1 LPPSLRHSLV
11 TALRPSSLVSQKILF
26 LRQLYQRVEFRVMLV
41 RSTIDGSAGAH
52 CACVE
57 SCAAKPKAD
66 ARALRARPQK
76 SGRHTSYRMGQ
87 LGAMRAGLES
97 CRRAA
102 GVADVAAR
110 QEEGCVEPTS
120 VGLSHRLPS
129 ESAEPTG
136 AAIASASSS
145 PTPPL
150 VRPISACVAGSVAG
164 VGARVVVAV
173 PSPSSRPHL
182 PLSKAREKERE
193 IIASCE
199 RGKAAES

>member
-1 LPPSLRHSLV
+1 
-11 TALRPSSLVSQKILF
+11 
-26 LRQLYQRVEFRVMLV
+26 MLV
-41 RSTIDGSAGAH
+41 RSTIDGSASAH
-52 CACVE
+52 CVCVE
-57 SCAAKPKAD
+57 SCATKPKAD
-66 ARALRARPQK
+66 ARALRARLQEQAGTPLIGWA
-76 SGRHTSYRMGQ
+76 SWV
-87 LGAMRAGLES
+87 LMRAGLES

-110 QEEGCVEPTS
+110 QEQGCVEPTS